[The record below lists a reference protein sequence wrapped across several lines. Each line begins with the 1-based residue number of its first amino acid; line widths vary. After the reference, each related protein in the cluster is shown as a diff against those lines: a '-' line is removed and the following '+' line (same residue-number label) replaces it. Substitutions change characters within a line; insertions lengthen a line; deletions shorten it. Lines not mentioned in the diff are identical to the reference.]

1 MAGDD
6 NLIKSSKAFQK
17 LYTAKWSEYISHCA
31 LSTIS
36 DLKYNKPAKLPLT
49 DDVTKFNKHL
59 DKTAESAT
67 AALKKDTTV
76 QNYSNLAKAALT
88 KIVLFNRR
96 RVGEVSKIKLRNFLE
111 RNKETNTLDELGL
124 SESEKKLCN
133 YFEHVE
139 LKGKRHR
146 KVAADT

>member
-1 MAGDD
+1 MVGVHIP
-6 NLIKSSKAFQK
+6 LCLK
-17 LYTAKWSEYISHCA
+17 H
-31 LSTIS
+31 S

-76 QNYSNLAKAALT
+76 QNYSSLAKAALT